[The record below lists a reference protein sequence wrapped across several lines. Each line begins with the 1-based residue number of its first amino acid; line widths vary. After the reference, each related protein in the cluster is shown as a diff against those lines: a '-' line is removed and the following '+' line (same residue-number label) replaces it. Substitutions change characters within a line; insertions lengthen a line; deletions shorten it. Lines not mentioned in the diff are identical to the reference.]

1 MRSLILGATGLVG
14 SHLAAV
20 CEDRGYA
27 KLGTWYT
34 FPHADHVPLDIRDAD
49 AVAELVDDYQPDVT
63 FLAAGLAAGGY
74 AEAFPGVCRDVTVG
88 GTRVVAEAVARH
100 GGSLVLFSSDEVF
113 GECPTAR
120 REEDPLG
127 PVGEL
132 ARAKESAEAIV
143 RGLLPD
149 RHLILRTGWLFGPEE
164 RGRNLGC
171 RLAKKLAAGDRLQ
184 VATDRH
190 GQPTY
195 APDLA
200 EAAVELARLGQT
212 GTFHAVGPDRH
223 TEFTFARLTAHV
235 LGYDVDLI
243 EGVMAAHLDDGD
255 PRPER
260 VWLDRQRLRA
270 VLGPRAIRGAADGLR
285 ALRAGLRPA
294 AAVLRAA

>member
-14 SHLAAV
+14 SHLHAL
-20 CEDRGYA
+20 CDDRGYA
-27 KLGTWYT
+27 HLGTWYT
-34 FPHADHVPLDIRDAD
+34 FPHPEFAPLDVRDAD
-49 AVAELVDDYQPDVT
+49 AVGELVADYQPDVT
-63 FLAAGLAAGGY
+63 YLAAGIADGGY
-74 AEAFPGVCRDVTVG
+74 ADAFPDVCRGVTVD

-113 GECPTAR
+113 GECPSAR

-149 RHLILRTGWLFGPEE
+149 RHLILRSGWLFGPEE

-171 RLAKKLAAGDRLQ
+171 RLAKKLAAGVQVQ

-200 EAAVELARLGQT
+200 EVAVELARTGQT

-223 TEFTFARLTAHV
+223 TEFTFARLAAHV

-243 EGVMAAHLDDGD
+243 EGVTAAHLDDGN
-255 PRPER
+255 PRPDR
-260 VWLDRQRLRA
+260 VWLDRFKLRA
-270 VLGPRAIRGAADGLR
+270 ALGPRAIRGVPDGLR
-285 ALRAGLRPA
+285 AFRTALQPA
-294 AAVLRAA
+294 VALRAA

>member
-1 MRSLILGATGLVG
+1 MRSLILGATGCVG
-14 SHLAAV
+14 SHLAAA
-20 CEDRGYA
+20 CEDHGFA

-34 FPHADHVPLDIRDAD
+34 FPHPDHVPLDVRDED
-49 AVAELVDDYQPDVT
+49 AVEELLADYQPDVT
-63 FLAAGLAAGGY
+63 FLAAGLADGGY
-74 AEAFPGVCRDVTVG
+74 AEAFPSVCRDVTVT

-100 GGSLVLFSSDEVF
+100 GGTLVQFSSDEVF

-132 ARAKESAEAIV
+132 ARAREAAETIV

-149 RHLILRTGWLFGPEE
+149 RHLILRTGWLYGPEE

-171 RLAKKLAAGDRLQ
+171 LLARKLAAGEPIQ
-184 VATDRH
+184 AATDRH

-200 EAAVELARLGQT
+200 AAAVELARLGQT

-223 TEFTFARLTAHV
+223 TEFTFARLAAHV
-235 LGYDVDLI
+235 LGYDVDLV

-255 PRPER
+255 PRPDR
-260 VWLDRQRLRA
+260 VWLDRYKLRA
-270 VLGPRAIRGAADGLR
+270 ILGPRAIRGAADGLR
-285 ALRAGLRPA
+285 GLRAGLATAVA
-294 AAVLRAA
+294 ALRAA